1 MCEYDP
7 ITITMA
13 RYFFIILLML
23 ILPVTPAAET
33 LYPSGANIILQYNLS
48 AQSINV
54 GDTLTIS
61 RVLVNNESY
70 PISGLYFSEN
80 IPSEFGLVDQSVTV
94 NGGDINYEFD
104 GSLGSMFPGN
114 RCYYWIVDDPDG
126 SIQNYINP
134 GDSVVVTI
142 RLTCSEAGNYLLPL
156 HTGSFLGNTSG
167 FFATDDAISITVTS
181 SSADITPPERITDL
195 EAF

>member
-1 MCEYDP
+1 
-7 ITITMA
+7 MA
-13 RYFFIILLML
+13 RLFFIIPFLL
-23 ILPVTPAAET
+23 ILPVASAAET
-33 LYPSGANIILQYNLS
+33 LYPTGSNFIMQYNLS
-48 AQSINV
+48 TQTIGV

-61 RVLVNNESY
+61 RVLVNNESF

-80 IPSEFGLVDQSVTV
+80 IPSEFSLVENSVTV
-94 NGGDINYEFD
+94 NGGSIDYEFD

-114 RCYYWIVDDPDG
+114 RCYYWVIDAPDG
-126 SIQNYINP
+126 SVQNHINP

-142 RLTCSEAGNYLLPL
+142 RLTCSKAGNYVLPL

-181 SSADITPPERITDL
+181 PSADTVPPDRITDL